1 MTIGIIG
8 CGYVGLVTGTCLAN
22 IGHTV
27 HCIDIDIIKIN
38 NLNNGIIPI
47 YEPGLEDLIKK
58 NVDNETLFFTDKF
71 DIIES
76 CDAVFSCVGTPSSED
91 GSCDL
96 SYVFEA
102 AKTFGQ
108 KIKKRS
114 LFINKSTVPVGT
126 AQKVYQIIKNELKAR
141 EEEIEFDVVSNPEF
155 LQEGCAI
162 DNFINPERIVIGC
175 NSDYAKIVMLSIYKT
190 YLDDKIIITTIKSA
204 EMTKYAANAML
215 ATRISFINDIA
226 NLCDVIGGNIKD
238 ISKAIG
244 LDSRIGPK
252 FLNAG
257 CGFGGSCFPKDVN
270 ALINIAEENNVS
282 LNVIKGAKLTNQIQ
296 KHVLYKKL
304 VYASS
309 KSCNP
314 IKNIAI
320 LGLSFKPNTDDMR
333 EASSITLINDLLN
346 DDLKLGPFDSIRMYD
361 PIAIENAKKIIGT
374 TNEKLI
380 YCEDIDTTIM
390 DADAIIIVTEWEEI
404 KKLNLEVVKKLM
416 RGNIIIDGRN
426 IFDRYSLVDMGF
438 IYDGIGTGI

>member
-1 MTIGIIG
+1 MTIAIIG
-8 CGYVGLVTGTCLAN
+8 CGYVGLVTGACLSN

-38 NLNNGIIPI
+38 NLNSGIIPI

-58 NVDNETLFFTDKF
+58 NVNNENLFFTNEF
-71 DIIES
+71 DIIEN
-76 CDAVFSCVGTPSSED
+76 CDAIFSCVGTPSLED

-96 SYVFEA
+96 SYVYEVA
-102 AKTFGQ
+102 HTFGQ

-114 LFINKSTVPVGT
+114 LLINKSTVPVGT
-126 AQKVYQIIKNELKAR
+126 ADKVYEIIKDELKQR

-162 DNFINPERIVIGC
+162 ENFTNPERIVIGC
-175 NSDYAKIVMLSIYKT
+175 DSDYAKVVMFSIYKT
-190 YLDDKIIITTIKSA
+190 YPDEIIVNTSIKSA
-204 EMTKYAANAML
+204 EMIKYAANAML

-226 NLCDVIGGNIKD
+226 NLCDAVGANVKD
-238 ISKAIG
+238 VAKGIG
-244 LDSRIGPK
+244 LDSRIGKK

-257 CGFGGSCFPKDVN
+257 CGYGGSCFPKDIN
-270 ALINIAEENNVS
+270 ALITTAEENNIS
-282 LNVIKGAKLTNQIQ
+282 LNVVKGTRQTNQVQ

-304 VYASS
+304 FNASS
-309 KSCNP
+309 KVDYN

-333 EASSITLINDLLN
+333 YAPSIVFINDLLN
-346 DDLKLGPFDSIRMYD
+346 DDMKLGPFDSIKMYD
-361 PIAIENAKKIIGT
+361 PIAIENTKKIIGT

-380 YCEDIDTTIM
+380 YSEDIDTTIM
-390 DADAIIIVTEWEEI
+390 DADAIIIVTEWDQI
-404 KKLNLEVVKKLM
+404 KNINLEVLKKLM

-426 IFDRYSLVDMGF
+426 IFNRKEVEDLGF
-438 IYDGIGTGI
+438 IYNAIGI